1 MDEKEKTKRA
11 ANDGRERYMRQ
22 AIDLSIENVR
32 KGGGPFGAV
41 IVRDGRVIATGT
53 NRVVPGCDP
62 TAHAEV
68 TAIRN
73 AARVL
78 GTFDLSGCEIY
89 TSCEPCPMCLGAI
102 YWARLDRMYYAND
115 KKDAAEIGFDD
126 SFIYDE
132 FALAPFAAVRAHA
145 PRRGDPRVR
154 AVARPRG
161 QNAVLTATRAPAK
174 KIFATVRQRSGDRS
188 PFLYGNKLFRTPVK
202 GQANRWQLSVS
213 PFSHVLATHFV
224 TERALSPF
232 HPRREQAT
240 DKPDT
245 PF

>member
-22 AIDLSIENVR
+22 AINLSIENVR

-115 KKDAAEIGFDD
+115 KKA
-126 SFIYDE
+126 
-132 FALAPFAAVRAHA
+132 
-145 PRRGDPRVR
+145 RRR
-154 AVARPRG
+154 
-161 QNAVLTATRAPAK
+161 
-174 KIFATVRQRSGDRS
+174 
-188 PFLYGNKLFRTPVK
+188 
-202 GQANRWQLSVS
+202 
-213 PFSHVLATHFV
+213 
-224 TERALSPF
+224 
-232 HPRREQAT
+232 
-240 DKPDT
+240 
-245 PF
+245 